1 MTYTIVNPPTA
12 KLQRGEIQV
21 TLDTGQSVAVATVT
35 HRASGA
41 SAYVR
46 ASARQIDA
54 NGNTILDANGHPVT
68 AEAHHTFSVTDINAA
83 TLPAC
88 IKDIT
93 LLALGEPPLL
103 FGTTV
108 NGVVFNPL
116 DAGVMASYSIRNA
129 IGAAAHAGPAIDLG
143 SIL

>member
-1 MTYTIVNPPTA
+1 MSYTIVSPPTA
-12 KLQRGEIQV
+12 TLQNGEIQL
-21 TLDTGQSVAVATVT
+21 TLDTGQSVAVSTIT

-46 ASARQIDA
+46 ASARQIGA
-54 NGNTILDANGHPVT
+54 SGNTILDANGHPIT
-68 AEAHHTFSVTDINAA
+68 SDAHHTFTVTEINAA

-108 NGVVFNPL
+108 NGIVFNAL
-116 DAGVMASYSIRNA
+116 DAGVMASYSIRSA
-129 IGAAAHAGPAIDLG
+129 IDAAAHAGPAIDLG